1 MTLLQLK
8 SNAPGLP
15 GPYIQENLGPY
26 RILDEAKLDDCTVV
40 LAIGGRAK
48 RRLVP
53 LGMAPQ
59 DAYAVSLRKLGGRI
73 LVLDCEMH
81 LQPGT
86 KIPRIIGGPQ
96 PGHYTYHLMRPP
108 RKASQFAF
116 GLYCDV
122 LAMFSDLVIIFV
134 EDFGGAERVLRFIC
148 FWMRCAK
155 AKNFPFQSRVLCVS
169 TAPAAT
175 HLDEF
180 NIMAAMSME
189 LRRDE
194 PAVSYSAADIKSIM
208 QRCFALVRVIDPV
221 DLSKDFWQSPLS
233 ASTVM
238 AGSQRTRLPRSTA
251 VIRAAIASYAEQPV
265 AAFNAF
271 LACRTSRPLPRR
283 FEENLIEFIEKSRG
297 VVQDHAS
304 IVASALAM
312 DAHTDGGMQSKLHKL
327 VAVSTR

>member
-1 MTLLQLK
+1 
-8 SNAPGLP
+8 
-15 GPYIQENLGPY
+15 
-26 RILDEAKLDDCTVV
+26 
-40 LAIGGRAK
+40 
-48 RRLVP
+48 
-53 LGMAPQ
+53 
-59 DAYAVSLRKLGGRI
+59 
-73 LVLDCEMH
+73 
-81 LQPGT
+81 
-86 KIPRIIGGPQ
+86 
-96 PGHYTYHLMRPP
+96 
-108 RKASQFAF
+108 
-116 GLYCDV
+116 
-122 LAMFSDLVIIFV
+122 
-134 EDFGGAERVLRFIC
+134 
-148 FWMRCAK
+148 
-155 AKNFPFQSRVLCVS
+155 
-169 TAPAAT
+169 
-175 HLDEF
+175 
-180 NIMAAMSME
+180 
-189 LRRDE
+189 
-194 PAVSYSAADIKSIM
+194 M

-251 VIRAAIASYAEQPV
+251 VFRAAIASYAEQPV